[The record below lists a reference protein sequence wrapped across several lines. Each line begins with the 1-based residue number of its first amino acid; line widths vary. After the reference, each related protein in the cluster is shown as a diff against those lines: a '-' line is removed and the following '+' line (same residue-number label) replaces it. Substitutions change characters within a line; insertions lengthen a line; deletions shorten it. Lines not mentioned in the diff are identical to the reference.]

1 MFSKQKVSASCRF
14 FPLKNLFKDQ
24 PFADESIKLVKKI
37 TISWKMYEKM
47 RTIQVTRKM
56 GISTKFEDNVS
67 YKKNGDRY
75 KI

>member
-1 MFSKQKVSASCRF
+1 MPFFSFEK
-14 FPLKNLFKDQ
+14 PLYQSFKDQ
-24 PFADESIKLVKKI
+24 PFADESIKFVKKI

-56 GISTKFEDNVS
+56 GISTKFEDNAG
-67 YKKNGDRY
+67 YKKNGDLY